1 MNKFER
7 INEVTIMYVKEK
19 SIFGIG
25 IIYDDQTKRMVVPA
39 NDIKEALKKISQLT
53 KEIEYKNKHNEETK
67 E

>member
-39 NDIKEALKKISQLT
+39 NDIKEALKKISKLT

-67 E
+67 